1 MVRSFQIKFL
11 MEASLAQEL
20 NNYKRRLRQMFS
32 VSFFE
37 AVMSKMQWFGETLFA
52 LVNLEFSMHK

>member
-1 MVRSFQIKFL
+1 MVRLFQIKFL
-11 MEASLAQEL
+11 MKASLAQEL

-32 VSFFE
+32 ASFE
-37 AVMSKMQWFGETLFA
+37 AVMSKMQWFGETLVA

>member
-1 MVRSFQIKFL
+1 MVPLSQIKFQ
-11 MEASLAQEL
+11 MKVSLAQEL

>member
-1 MVRSFQIKFL
+1 
-11 MEASLAQEL
+11 
-20 NNYKRRLRQMFS
+20 MFS